1 MAVRFGP
8 WRFPSSVANH
18 RKVKKCRGFL
28 LARLFHLWLFDEDG
42 FSFESLIELTHFF
55 YGFVLT
61 LLRNFHWLFLPVIY
75 GWIQS
80 IRVVPFR
87 VSWTCKLGRFSLPSR
102 WLKDSLM
109 LSTNQKINKNPETME
124 IRFIKKWLMVS
135 DWNRTEWVELPQ
147 VWGCRT
153 AFTQLFS
160 QVGYSLGS
168 ATAISSFPPRRV
180 TEPNLTKQVVQP
192 GANKVRQLF
201 VCCCW
206 TLACIF
212 PDSLWDRW
220 GSATWLFQF
229 PRSTRFRVREIEIGF
244 GNQSD
249 FPGRIFFLALDC
261 LRQPD

>member
-1 MAVRFGP
+1 MSWVFVG
-8 WRFPSSVANH
+8 STVS
-18 RKVKKCRGFL
+18 
-28 LARLFHLWLFDEDG
+28 
-42 FSFESLIELTHFF
+42 SLIVWWRRVFIWVVDWVNSFFF

-168 ATAISSFPPRRV
+168 ATAISSFPPFLPQLPA
-180 TEPNLTKQVVQP
+180 ELPNPTWRSKSSNQGLIRFGNFLFVAAGPLPAFSLTHCGTDEVQQP
-192 GANKVRQLF
+192 GFSN
-201 VCCCW
+201 
-206 TLACIF
+206 F
-212 PDSLWDRW
+212 PARLVFGW
-220 GSATWLFQF
+220 GRLK
-229 PRSTRFRVREIEIGF
+229 
-244 GNQSD
+244 
-249 FPGRIFFLALDC
+249 
-261 LRQPD
+261 